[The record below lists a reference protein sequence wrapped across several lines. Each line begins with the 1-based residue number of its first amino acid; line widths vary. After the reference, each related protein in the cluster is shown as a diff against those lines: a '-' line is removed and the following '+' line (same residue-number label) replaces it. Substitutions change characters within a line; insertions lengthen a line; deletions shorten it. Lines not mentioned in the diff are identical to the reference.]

1 MALQAKGT
9 VQDPVSISFADIETE
24 FGQNSKR
31 SLGSYRI
38 SDGRIR
44 DGGGDSIFDDL
55 PLDTGI
61 PQSGTISLGDFYS
74 KKLNVFVDCY
84 SDSNNTEYRINARN
98 RYNNDTNSTKVK
110 VIGGFRNKPTSTKGT
125 KVIIHVNKEF
135 GSAKNNARYV
145 ALRTGSWDDGTTLIL
160 DVGSSGAIYGAG
172 GNGGKGRVCEGGS
185 KGKDG
190 TSALGIEYS
199 GATINVY
206 SGGKIQAGYAGG
218 GGGGGGYNDPDKRK
232 IDHASSG
239 GGGGGGAG
247 LPAGDGGPRGDGA
260 FGSGSNGGE
269 GSAGS
274 KNAGGGGGGG
284 GSGGGSSAGTGG
296 TGGSPGQSAGGGGN
310 GSGNKCSSG
319 GTGAGSDGA
328 AIRKT
333 QGISFTINNSGT
345 VNGATDA
352 VGVE

>member
-1 MALQAKGT
+1 MALQAQGT
-9 VQDPVSISFADIETE
+9 VQDPVSISFGEIETE

-44 DGGGDSIFDDL
+44 DGGGASNFDDL

-84 SDSNNTEYRINARN
+84 SGNTEYRINART
-98 RYNNDTNSTKVK
+98 RYNNDTNGTKVK

-125 KVIIHVNKEF
+125 KVIIHVNKTF
-135 GSAKNNARYV
+135 GSQKGNANYV
-145 ALRTGSWDDGTTLIL
+145 ALRTGSGWDNGTSLIV

-172 GNGGKGRVCEGGS
+172 GNGGKGQVCDGGAAG
-185 KGKDG
+185 KGG

-206 SGGKIQAGYAGG
+206 SGGKIQAGYGG
-218 GGGGGGYNDPDKRK
+218 GGGGGGGHNDPDKNTK
-232 IDHASSG
+232 DHASSG

-247 LPAGDGGPRGDGA
+247 LPAGNGGKGGDGSFNKGDRGSDGNAGSTDAGGAGGDGGD
-260 FGSGSNGGE
+260 
-269 GSAGS
+269 
-274 KNAGGGGGGG
+274 GG
-284 GSGGGSSAGTGG
+284 GSEGGTGG
-296 TGGSPGQSAGGGGN
+296 TGASPTKINAGDGGDGAGN
-310 GSGNKCSSG
+310 VCNSD
-319 GTGAGSDGA
+319 GTGRGANGA

-333 QGISFTINNSGT
+333 SGISFTIINSGT
-345 VNGATDA
+345 VNGSTTAT
-352 VGVE
+352 GVS

>member
-1 MALQAKGT
+1 MALQAEGT

-44 DGGGDSIFDDL
+44 DGGGASNFDDL

-84 SDSNNTEYRINARN
+84 SGNTEYRINARN

-125 KVIIHVNKEF
+125 KVIIHVNKDF
-135 GSAKNNARYV
+135 GSAKNDAKYV

-172 GNGGKGRVCEGGS
+172 GNGAKGRVCDGGAR
-185 KGKDG
+185 GGNG

-218 GGGGGGYNDPDKRK
+218 GGGGGGHNNPDKGA
-232 IDHASSG
+232 DHASSG

-260 FGSGSNGGE
+260 FGNGNHG
-269 GSAGS
+269 GNGNSGS
-274 KNAGGGGGGG
+274 KNAGGQGGFGGSGGGADAGYGGNGGAPGQAAGDGGG
-284 GSGGGSSAGTGG
+284 GSGSV
-296 TGGSPGQSAGGGGN
+296 
-310 GSGNKCSSG
+310 CRSG

-333 QGISFTINNSGT
+333 SGISFTINNSGT

-352 VGVE
+352 IGVS

>member
-1 MALQAKGT
+1 MALQAEGT
-9 VQDPVSISFADIETE
+9 VQDPVSISFADIEAE

-44 DGGGDSIFDDL
+44 DGGAASNFDDL

-84 SDSNNTEYRINARN
+84 SGDTEYRINARN
-98 RYNNDTNSTKVK
+98 RYSNDTNSTKVK

-125 KVIIHVNKEF
+125 KVIIHVNKEI
-135 GSAKNNARYV
+135 GSAKNDAKYV
-145 ALRTGSWDDGTTLIL
+145 ALRTGRWDDGTTLIL

-172 GNGGKGRVCEGGS
+172 GNGGKGRVCEGGT
-185 KGKDG
+185 KGGNG

-218 GGGGGGYNDPDKRK
+218 GGGGGGHNNPDKNER
-232 IDHASSG
+232 DHASSG

-247 LPAGDGGPRGDGA
+247 LPAGDGGPSGQGA
-260 FGSGSNGGE
+260 FGDGSNGGP

-274 KNAGGGGGGG
+274 KNAGGGPGGG
-284 GSGGGSSAGTGG
+284 GSGGGSQGGTGG
-296 TGGSPGQSAGGGGN
+296 TGGQPGQGAGAGTG
-310 GSGNKCSSG
+310 GSGSVCRSG

-333 QGISFTINNSGT
+333 SGISFTIINSGT

-352 VGVE
+352 IGVS